1 MRNKYID
8 LRIFIINNLLKKI
21 ENRKTKRERERVELN
36 EK

>member
-21 ENRKTKRERERVELN
+21 EDRKTKRERERVELN